1 MARAPKGEG
10 PHGPEVEADPGALGA
25 VSGEG
30 PDAGASE
37 ASGVVAIGAAEDY
50 FAEIVAGSAPAA
62 QTVPWDGRWDRP
74 WSAAQLIDRGYFEEF
89 LSREV
94 SCLLGRRAVSA
105 THECLGDKCAAW
117 RWGPDCEDTT
127 RRFGFCGLAGRP

>member
-1 MARAPKGEG
+1 MVRAVKGEG
-10 PHGPEVEADPGALGA
+10 PHGPAVEADPGALGA

-37 ASGVVAIGAAEDY
+37 ASGVVASGAPEDHVVEVSLAEQNEKY
-50 FAEIVAGSAPAA
+50 R
-62 QTVPWDGRWDRP
+62 VPVEWM
-74 WSAAQLIDRGYFEEF
+74 IDRGYFEEK
-89 LSREV
+89 LSRDH

-105 THECLGDKCAAW
+105 THECLGEKCAAW
-117 RWGPDCEDTT
+117 RWGPDCEITT

>member
-1 MARAPKGEG
+1 MVRAVKGEG
-10 PHGPEVEADPGALGA
+10 PHGPAVEADPGALGA

-37 ASGVVAIGAAEDY
+37 ASGVVASGEAEDY

-62 QTVPWDGRWDRP
+62 QAVPWDGRWDRP
-74 WSAAQLIDRGYFEEF
+74 WPAEQMIDRGFINGN
-89 LSREV
+89 LAREY
-94 SCLLGRRAVSA
+94 SCVLGRRAVSA

-117 RWGPDCEDTT
+117 RWGPPSADDY
-127 RRFGFCGLAGRP
+127 FLYGFCGLAGRP

>member
-10 PHGPEVEADPGALGA
+10 PHGPEVEADTVALGA

-37 ASGVVAIGAAEDY
+37 ATDVVEVGE
-50 FAEIVAGSAPAA
+50 AEIDVAPVTYTSESDFHR
-62 QTVPWDGRWDRP
+62 VPVEWM
-74 WSAAQLIDRGYFEEF
+74 IDRGYFEEK
-89 LSREV
+89 LSRDH

-105 THECLGDKCAAW
+105 THECLGEKCAAW
-117 RWGPDCEDTT
+117 RWGPECVDTN
-127 RRFGFCGLAGRP
+127 REFGFCGLAGRP